1 MPIET
6 ITIDTEQWAVVP
18 MELLSE
24 LAESLACEL
33 DARYPACNRAY
44 PSQERKYQSAME
56 PVFKSRALLLT
67 QQPEQAQQSDDVL
80 AAALDNLMHDNY
92 ERSQCGSKNRQAD
105 ADLIRAALA
114 RTQHPAPRP
123 VPISERLP
131 TAADADVTESV
142 WLFNKMVRKWYLY
155 HWRDVET
162 AYISHWLP
170 TGLQRPEVVP

>member
-67 QQPEQAQQSDDVL
+67 QQPEHSFCSQCKGECGRTVEEYYDDRIIEVHWVDCEHCSGTGEEPKS
-80 AAALDNLMHDNY
+80 AAAPESNQVWL
-92 ERSQCGSKNRQAD
+92 
-105 ADLIRAALA
+105 
-114 RTQHPAPRP
+114 RTQ
-123 VPISERLP
+123 ERKKRY
-131 TAADADVTESV
+131 ADQA
-142 WLFNKMVRKWYLY
+142 RK
-155 HWRDVET
+155 
-162 AYISHWLP
+162 S
-170 TGLQRPEVVP
+170 